1 MRTTD
6 RRSVKI
12 LNLSHNFTSAQGLSL
27 KNDDLVSG
35 KLVKFSNHSLAS
47 SCHFISSRG
56 ICWKKKEKVNSRYL
70 VISTLCESYPC
81 CLYFPY
87 TRQLVNILNNKD
99 VRKMKVF
106 CFEPQTEFS
115 SCRLHTQSC
124 LRLFSEFKGVTK
136 ISWKQI
142 SHLKWSFLHK
152 QIMSSFIRRTSV
164 PVDRQSSE
172 NWISCVENFHA
183 TVNPNT
189 SSEERQTKWES
200 RDCQFSFFP
209 QAFSHLRKHPIQT
222 QAVLPK
228 WWQKKRERRKKNEF
242 FLISTRLNKDF
253 VVSPHT
259 FSTHLRPFKSERL
272 QRLESGKTT
281 NKTKKKCQIL
291 TDSSALPKNTA

>member
-152 QIMSSFIRRTSV
+152 QIMSSFIRRKCASGQAIQWKLNFMRGKF
-164 PVDRQSSE
+164 PCDRQPKHFKWGKANKVRVSRLSIFILSSSIFTSPKAPNSDTGGAAKMMTKARTE
-172 NWISCVENFHA
+172 KEKWI
-183 TVNPNT
+183 
-189 SSEERQTKWES
+189 
-200 RDCQFSFFP
+200 FP
-209 QAFSHLRKHPIQT
+209 HF
-222 QAVLPK
+222 
-228 WWQKKRERRKKNEF
+228 NE
-242 FLISTRLNKDF
+242 IK
-253 VVSPHT
+253 
-259 FSTHLRPFKSERL
+259 
-272 QRLESGKTT
+272 
-281 NKTKKKCQIL
+281 
-291 TDSSALPKNTA
+291 